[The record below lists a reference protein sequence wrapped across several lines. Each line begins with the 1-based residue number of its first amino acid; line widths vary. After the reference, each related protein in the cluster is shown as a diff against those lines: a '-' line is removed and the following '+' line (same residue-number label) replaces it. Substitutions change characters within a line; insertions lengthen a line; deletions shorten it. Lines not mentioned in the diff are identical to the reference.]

1 MPRLPTLTA
10 KKLIKALKKDGY
22 VLNRITGSHHI
33 FTKKSAK
40 RTVAIPVHA
49 GKDLGRG
56 LVKSI
61 LKQAKLTEQELLDLL

>member
-10 KKLIKALKKDGY
+10 KKLIKAIKKNGY
-22 VLNRITGSHHI
+22 ILERTTGSHHI
-33 FTKKSAK
+33 FTKESTKTTIS
-40 RTVAIPVHA
+40 VPVHP

-61 LKQAKLTEQELLDLL
+61 LKQAKLTEKELLKLL